1 MTFCYFRG
9 SPSARSAGAA
19 IEALHHKLMNKKILA
34 HVLGVVTVAIWG
46 VTFVSTRYA
55 VSSGLHATEL
65 FLLRFAIAYV
75 CIWAFE
81 IFHGRKSLRLWAD
94 NLRDEIVFVFLGV
107 TGGSLYFVAENVAVG
122 LTHVNNVSFIV
133 CTAPLIT
140 IVLGRLFTHS
150 VSLSARLVAG
160 SLVALVGVAVVIF
173 NGQFVLH
180 LNPAGD
186 LLALVASICW
196 AAYSLL
202 IKRVSDGRYSAV
214 FLTRKVFAYGIITV
228 LPFFAWDPW
237 HADFEMLSQPA
248 VWGNLIFLG
257 FVASFVCFVVWSWV
271 IKQIGAIEATNYVYL
286 NPLTTV
292 VASAVAL
299 NEPMTSL
306 AFIGSGLILLGVFLA
321 NTAKN

>member
-94 NLRDEIVFVFLGV
+94 NLRDEIVFVLLGV

-228 LPFFAWDPW
+228 LPFFVWDPW
-237 HADFEMLSQPA
+237 HADFEMLCQPA

-257 FVASFVCFVVWSWV
+257 FVASFACFVVWSWV

-306 AFIGSGLILLGVFLA
+306 AFLGSGLILLGVFLA

>member
-94 NLRDEIVFVFLGV
+94 NLRDEIVFVLLGV

-228 LPFFAWDPW
+228 LPFFVWDPW
-237 HADFEMLSQPA
+237 HADLDMLCQPA

-257 FVASFVCFVVWSWV
+257 FVASFACFVVWSWV

-306 AFIGSGLILLGVFLA
+306 AFLGSGLILLGVFLA